1 MRAAELISLLQVSP
15 QDRQRVLATN
25 PEITK
30 LTANTKEVVPGS
42 CFVAIHGNMFDGHDH
57 LAEVFAAGAEF
68 AVVERPVAQ
77 EFRDKVIKVP
87 NTHKALAQLAV
98 RYYGNPS
105 RDLRMIGVTG
115 TNGKTTVSH
124 LVAKIME
131 DAGYS
136 MGIIGTIGNEVGGEN
151 KPALNTTP
159 DALEMQ
165 KLFAEMRD
173 DKQAGCAMEVSSI
186 ALAQGRSWGV
196 DFDTVIFTNFTED
209 HLDYHGTM
217 EAYFQAKAQLFTQ
230 VGNGYGAF
238 PKTAVINSDD
248 EAGLRLIEM
257 STQTATNVLTYGID
271 NNADIRA
278 TNVNVTGHGTKFD
291 VEFFGQV
298 YHVTM
303 RLIGKFNV
311 YNVLAAFG
319 AAYGQGLTPEQIIR
333 SLESAVGVPG
343 RFQVVPNEKGIITI
357 VDYAHTPDGLENVL
371 ETIHEFAT
379 GSVYCVVGCGGD
391 RDSNKRHIM
400 GNIAVKMSSHPIFT
414 SDNPRTEDPQAIL
427 DDVTSQ
433 LKPEQY
439 VEIPDRREAITYALS
454 HAQENDVVLIAGKGH
469 EDYQIIGR
477 TKHHFSDFE
486 EADKL
491 LNH

>member
-30 LTANTKEVVPGS
+30 LTANTKEVTPGS

-98 RYYGNPS
+98 RFYHNPS

-115 TNGKTTVSH
+115 TNGKTTVSR
-124 LVAKIME
+124 LTAKIME

-136 MGIIGTIGNEVGGEN
+136 MGVIGTIGNEVGGEN

-159 DALEMQ
+159 DALQMQ

-173 DKQAGCAMEVSSI
+173 DGQAGCAMEVSSI

-196 DFDTVIFTNFTED
+196 DFDTVIFTNLTED

-217 EAYFQAKAQLFTQ
+217 EAYFEAKAQLFTQ

-248 EAGLRLIEM
+248 EAGLKLIEM
-257 STQTATNVLTYGID
+257 STQTATNVLSYGID
-271 NNADIRA
+271 GNADIRA
-278 TNVNVTGHGTKFD
+278 TNVQVSGHGTKFD
-291 VEFFGQV
+291 IEFFGQV
-298 YHVTM
+298 YHVSM

-319 AAYGQGLTPEQIIR
+319 AAYGQGLTPEQIIH
-333 SLESAVGVPG
+333 SLENAVGVPG

-357 VDYAHTPDGLENVL
+357 IDYAHTPDGLENVL
-371 ETIHEFAT
+371 ETIHEFAN
-379 GSVYCVVGCGGD
+379 GKVYCVVGCGGD
-391 RDSNKRHIM
+391 RDTNKRHIM
-400 GNIAVKMSSHPIFT
+400 GNIAVKMASNPVFT

-427 DDVTSQ
+427 DQVTSQ
-433 LKPEQY
+433 LTPDQY
-439 VEIPDRREAITYALS
+439 VEIPDRREAIKYAIG

-477 TKHHFSDFE
+477 TKHHFSDYE
-486 EADKL
+486 EAEKL
-491 LNH
+491 L